1 MAASLSCE
9 SLGASSMSDNAV
21 ERADVIVLGAG
32 IVGVSAA
39 YAARR
44 RGLSVVLV
52 DRREP
57 GSETSYGN
65 AGILSSGSITP
76 LNVPSLWNALPKYLT
91 NRHPALR
98 WNVAWSLRNIGWL
111 VRFLANARAPYTKPR
126 AAALHGLIG
135 ASLKL
140 HREWIVK
147 SGAGQRIRETGWLK
161 AWRSD
166 AVSSAKAEQAV
177 LAEFGIHSEL
187 LDRQAVSALEPNIV
201 PVYSVG
207 LLHTQTASVDSP
219 GNVVKAYAR
228 MFEGAGGAI
237 RRADVEAIVPEAD
250 GWRVVLADGELG
262 ARHVVVALGPW
273 SADLLRPLGYHVPLA
288 TERGYHREFKPNP
301 SRKLLRPI
309 HDAENAFLMSP
320 MEQGIRVTS
329 GVELTARD
337 APSSYEQL
345 DAVVP
350 LARSVVEFGDP
361 VGEIWRGARPTLPDS
376 LPMIGP
382 APGHSGLWL
391 AFGNQHIGFTTGP
404 ATGEA
409 IAAMIS
415 GAKPGFDTSAFSPGR
430 YL

>member
-1 MAASLSCE
+1 MAE
-9 SLGASSMSDNAV
+9 NANDH
-21 ERADVIVLGAG
+21 ADVIVLGAG
-32 IVGVSAA
+32 IVGVASA
-39 YAARR
+39 YAARQ
-44 RGLSVVLV
+44 RGMSVILV

-65 AGILSSGSITP
+65 AGVLSSGSIFP
-76 LNVPSLWNALPKYLT
+76 LNQPSLFGNLPKYLS

-98 WNVAWSLRNIGWL
+98 WDIGWAL
-111 VRFLANARAPYTKPR
+111 KNPAWIARFLASARASQTKPR
-126 AAALHGLIG
+126 ALALHGLIK

-140 HREWIVK
+140 HRDWIVK
-147 SGAGQRIRETGWLK
+147 AGAANRIRETGWLK

-166 AVSSAKAEQAV
+166 NVAAAKADQDA
-177 LAEFGIHSEL
+177 LAAYGIKSEL
-187 LDRQAVSALEPNIV
+187 LDRQAISALEPNIL

-207 LLHTQTASVDSP
+207 LLHTETASVDSP
-219 GNVVKAYAR
+219 GNVVKAYAN
-228 MFEGAGGAI
+228 MFAGCGGEI
-237 RRADVEAIVPEAD
+237 RRSEIKALALD
-250 GWRVVLADGELG
+250 GESWRVVLSDGELR

-273 SADLLRPLGYHVPLA
+273 SADLLRPLGYRVPLA

-301 SRKLLRPI
+301 ARPLRRPI

-337 APSSYEQL
+337 APSNYAQL

-350 LARSVVEFGDP
+350 LARGVVEFGEA
-361 VGEIWRGARPTLPDS
+361 VGDIWRGARPTLPDS

-382 APGHSGLWL
+382 APRHPRLWL

-409 IAAMIS
+409 IAAMIA
-415 GAKPGFDTSAFSPGR
+415 GAVPSFDTSAFSPKR